1 MVCVHFLKHKF
12 AVFESFKMWKAI
24 VENETGLKNKKH
36 RTDNGGKFEDV
47 IFNKFCYEHKI
58 VKSKPC

>member
-1 MVCVHFLKHKF
+1 MCLKISSSNCEISRDQYMVCVHFLKHKF

-36 RTDNGGKFEDV
+36 RTDNGG
-47 IFNKFCYEHKI
+47 
-58 VKSKPC
+58 